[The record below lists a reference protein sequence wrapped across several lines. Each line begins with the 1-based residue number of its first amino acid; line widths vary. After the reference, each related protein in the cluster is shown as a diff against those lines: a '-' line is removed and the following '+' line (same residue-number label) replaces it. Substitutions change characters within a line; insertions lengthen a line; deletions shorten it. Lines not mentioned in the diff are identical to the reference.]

1 MLASVTKIDS
11 MKQDVSS
18 KWPKLIWSIVIIA
31 ASAIYASKL
40 SANGSNIL
48 GIFGFFFV
56 GWGIAFIA
64 SILVFSLRLFRVLH
78 RWSFLYIFIA
88 SSEFFLSVCGLW
100 LSKGYQSGYG
110 FWVFLYF
117 LTLALGAIM
126 LIDIFVVEILGLQDR
141 PKKMN
146 K

>member
-31 ASAIYASKL
+31 AFTIYASKL
-40 SANGSNIL
+40 SASGSSIL

-64 SILVFSLRLFRVLH
+64 SIVVFLLRLFRVLN
-78 RWSFLYIFIA
+78 RCSFLYIFAAA
-88 SSEFFLSVCGLW
+88 SSLFLSLCGLW
-100 LSKGYQSGYG
+100 LTKGYHSGYS
-110 FWVFLYF
+110 FWVSLYF
-117 LTLALGAIM
+117 LTLALAVLM
-126 LIDIFVVEILGLQDR
+126 LIDIFVVEIPSILDR
-141 PKKMN
+141 PKE
-146 K
+146 